1 MNMNPTTCLPLS
13 PAFDTS
19 AEGRYNEDA
28 VRQIAEE
35 AAHQAVADLLTRLMS
50 GEAMLDNSKSQTQ
63 SYSNEDRLTLTVQE
77 VADQLGISKP
87 SVYSLIKDGM
97 IHSIRIGRKILI
109 PRQAVAEYLAN

>member
-1 MNMNPTTCLPLS
+1 MTTTNTIALQQIDTTPTSL
-13 PAFDTS
+13 
-19 AEGRYNEDA
+19 YNDDA
-28 VRQIAEE
+28 VRQIAQE
-35 AAHQAVADLLTRLMS
+35 AAQQAVADLMNRLMS
-50 GEAMLDNSKSQTQ
+50 GGAMLDNSISQTQ